1 MDKRDYKTIIEDEFK
16 GIDSVSDDELEYF
29 GSDPMKKA
37 AVEEIIEQSK
47 ISHKSRGIRMPV
59 WYEYAGPAKK
69 FCFFSTLL
77 LILHFPLSVVG
88 MILLFFIGAL
98 VDQLMFKPTLY
109 TLGHA
114 VPMFVLLLPII
125 GIYIFI
131 ILGII
136 LLLVFIVSFIIYKVK
151 KE

>member
-1 MDKRDYKTIIEDEFK
+1 MEKRDNKSLIKDEFK

-37 AVEEIIEQSK
+37 AVEEIIEKSK
-47 ISHKSRGIRMPV
+47 ISHKSRGIRIPV

-98 VDQLMFKPTLY
+98 VDRLMFKPTLY

-114 VPMFVLLLPII
+114 VPVFVVMLPFF

-131 ILGII
+131 IFGIV
-136 LLLVFIVSFIIYKVK
+136 LLLAVIVSLIIYKVK